1 MGQVFSHSISIL
13 ALAAGATEH
22 GGIVWSRWA
31 DTQPLRADTRSWPLP
46 WIAGAVMAPQNEGSQ
61 GEGWSD
67 APAGIKGEV
76 VIRHQY
82 PYMALTVWG
91 SEGFGTTKW
100 RGDLVSQRDPN
111 PQPSAPALSRRP
123 PPPPKSRAEG

>member
-1 MGQVFSHSISIL
+1 
-13 ALAAGATEH
+13 
-22 GGIVWSRWA
+22 
-31 DTQPLRADTRSWPLP
+31 
-46 WIAGAVMAPQNEGSQ
+46 MAPQNEGSQ

-67 APAGIKGEV
+67 APAGINGEV

-123 PPPPKSRAEG
+123 PPPKSRAEG